1 MTTTRKTLAT
11 AARRSVSP
19 PQSKPLRSDQVENSA
34 GGFVWQTDTF
44 QSLRRFLVL
53 GSAGGT
59 FYINEKDLTDRGLG
73 FVEAALKED
82 GPQTIL
88 TIVEISEAGRAPKND
103 YAIFAL
109 AVAVAKG
116 DEVTKSLALS
126 ALPRVCRIGTHLFQ
140 FASYLDAFGTLTGR
154 AKRRA
159 FAQWYAS
166 KEPEKL
172 AYEVIKY
179 RQRDGWSH
187 RDILRLA
194 HPARKVSAGNPT
206 VDINEDTAVILDWVT
221 RGWADFEAEV
231 LPGEPNT
238 DYFLAKIEGFERI
251 QRAAS
256 AEDAAKLIRLY
267 GLPREAVPTQFL
279 KSTEVWQAMLD
290 SGMPMT
296 AMIRNLANMTR
307 SGLLTQTS
315 EATKTV
321 VAALKSDE
329 AIRKARIHPFNVL
342 FALKTYASGGG
353 FRSYGDSFKPVQK
366 VVDAL
371 DGAFYKAFGNV
382 EPTGKRI
389 LYALD
394 VSGSMGSPIFNSNV
408 TCREAAAAMALVG
421 MNVED
426 DYGIIG
432 FTAGGGTYGRAGG
445 RSGGYGYYKGG
456 VEELSLSPRQRL
468 DDAVNSIARLNFG
481 ATDCALP
488 MLYATAKGLEFDA
501 FVVITD
507 NETWHGNTHPA
518 VALQDYRNKYV
529 ADARQVVIGMTA
541 TDFTIADP
549 TDPLTLDVVGF
560 DSATPQIISEFIAGT
575 I

>member
-1 MTTTRKTLAT
+1 MSTKALKG

-19 PQSKPLRSDQVENSA
+19 AQNKPLRADQVENSA

-59 FYINEKDLTDRGLG
+59 FYIGEGDLTDRGLG
-73 FVEAALKED
+73 FIEAALKED
-82 GPQTIL
+82 GPQTVL
-88 TIVEISEAGRAPKND
+88 TIVEISEAARAPKND
-103 YAIFAL
+103 YALFAL

-126 ALPRVCRIGTHLFQ
+126 ALPRVARIGTHLFQ

-166 KEPEKL
+166 KDAEKL

-194 HPARKVSAGNPT
+194 HPARKVSSGNPT
-206 VDINEDTAVILDWVT
+206 VDISEDHEAILDWVT
-221 RGWADFEAEV
+221 RGWVDFETEI
-231 LPGEPNT
+231 LPEGANT
-238 DYFLAKIEGFERI
+238 DYVLAKIEGFERI
-251 QRAAS
+251 QRAETA
-256 AEDAAKLIRLY
+256 ADAADLIRLF

-279 KSTEVWQAMLD
+279 KSNEVWQAMLD
-290 SGMPMT
+290 GGMPMT

-307 SGLLTQTS
+307 NGLLTQTS
-315 EATKTV
+315 EATKTIV
-321 VAALKSDE
+321 DALKDDE

-353 FRSYGDSFKPVQK
+353 FRSYGESFTPIGKI
-366 VVDAL
+366 VDAL

-394 VSGSMGSPIFNSNV
+394 VSGSMGSPILNSNV

-421 MNVED
+421 MNVEN

-432 FTAGGGTYGRAGG
+432 FTAAGGTYGRTGG
-445 RSGGYGYYKGG
+445 RSGGHGYYEGG
-456 VEELSLSPRQRL
+456 VEELNLSPRQRL
-468 DDAVNSIARLNFG
+468 DDAVDAIARLRFG

-507 NETWHGNTHPA
+507 NETWHGATHPA
-518 VALQDYRNKYV
+518 VALQDYRNKFV

-560 DSATPQIISEFIAGT
+560 DAATPQIISEFISGT

>member
-19 PQSKPLRSDQVENSA
+19 PQSKPLRADQVKNSA
-34 GGFVWQTDTF
+34 GGFVWETDTF
-44 QSLRRFLVL
+44 QALRRFLVL

-73 FVEAALKED
+73 FIEAALKED

-116 DEVTKSLALS
+116 DEVTKSLALA
-126 ALPRVCRIGTHLFQ
+126 ALPRVARIGTHLFQ
-140 FASYLDAFGTLTGR
+140 FAAYLDAFGTLTGR

-159 FAQWYAS
+159 FAQWYAA
-166 KEPEKL
+166 KDTEKL

-194 HPARKVSAGNPT
+194 HPARKVSSGNPT
-206 VDINEDTAVILDWVT
+206 VDLSEDHAVILDWVT
-221 RGWADFEAEV
+221 RGWPDFDAEI
-231 LPGEPNT
+231 LESERNT

-251 QRAAS
+251 QRAKTA
-256 AEDAAKLIRLY
+256 AEAADLITAY
-267 GLPREAVPTQFL
+267 GLPREAVPTQYL

-307 SGLLTQTS
+307 SGVLTQTS

-329 AIRKARIHPFNVL
+329 AIRKARVHPFNIL

-353 FRSYGDSFKPVQK
+353 FRSYGDSFKPVGK

-389 LYALD
+389 LFALD
-394 VSGSMGSPIFNSNV
+394 VSGSMTSPIMNSNV
-408 TCREAAAAMALVG
+408 SCREAAAAMALVS

-445 RSGGYGYYKGG
+445 RSGGYGYYAGG
-456 VEELSLSPRQRL
+456 VEELSISPRQRL
-468 DDAVNSIARLNFG
+468 DDVARYTDGLRFG

-488 MLYATAKGLEFDA
+488 MLYASAKGLEFDA

-507 NETWHGNTHPA
+507 NETWHGSTHPA
-518 VALQDYRNKYV
+518 TALKDYRKKFV
-529 ADARQVVIGMTA
+529 SDARQVVVGMTA
-541 TDFTIADP
+541 TKFSIADP
-549 TDPLTLDVVGF
+549 KDPLTLDVVGF
-560 DSATPQIISEFIAGT
+560 DAATPQIISEFIAGT